1 MRNIVRETQLNTDK
15 LICPLF
21 VQNGTGI
28 KTPIPSMPGIFHFSP
43 DTAYDFCKNISQ
55 KGIKAV
61 ILFGIPDQKDEFGSH
76 AWRKDSPVV
85 KLTGIIKSK
94 IPELIVITDVCLCA
108 YTTHGHCGVLDESGN
123 ISNDKTLPLLS
134 RTAVAHAE
142 AGADIVAPSD
152 MMDGRVGLIRKSLD
166 DYKLQNTAIMSYS
179 AKYASAYYGPFRD
192 AANSSP
198 QSGDRKSYQMDPA
211 NIREA
216 LREIKLD
223 EEEGADF
230 LMVKPALA
238 YLDVIKTVKGNTSL
252 PVTAYNVSGEYS
264 MVKAAAANGWVD
276 EKHIVLENLTAITRA
291 GADQIISYHAPDA
304 ADWINK
310 GNL

>member
-1 MRNIVRETQLNTDK
+1 
-15 LICPLF
+15 
-21 VQNGTGI
+21 
-28 KTPIPSMPGIFHFSP
+28 
-43 DTAYDFCKNISQ
+43 
-55 KGIKAV
+55 
-61 ILFGIPDQKDEFGSH
+61 
-76 AWRKDSPVV
+76 
-85 KLTGIIKSK
+85 
-94 IPELIVITDVCLCA
+94 
-108 YTTHGHCGVLDESGN
+108 
-123 ISNDKTLPLLS
+123 
-134 RTAVAHAE
+134 
-142 AGADIVAPSD
+142 
-152 MMDGRVGLIRKSLD
+152 
-166 DYKLQNTAIMSYS
+166 
-179 AKYASAYYGPFRD
+179 
-192 AANSSP
+192 
-198 QSGDRKSYQMDPA
+198 MDPA